1 MSNIQCISFLGSLK
15 QQKSLLSQF
24 WRLQVQNQ
32 GVGRAKLLLKA
43 LGENPF
49 QAFLLPSSVT
59 SNPWVSLAC
68 SCITTICFHCHLA
81 SFPVRL
87 CPNFLLL
94 IMTPCIRLWPI
105 LVQYGIITTWLY
117 LQRPYFQ
124 IKLHL
129 QILGGHEFGED
140 IIQYSAYSKVLKKSL
155 TSVRVQVSRRAHAGG
170 SGFYSSHQITVNM
183 CIYQLPL
190 DSAIN

>member
-1 MSNIQCISFLGSLK
+1 MCIKNQKGCTNWRHYLLTSLLTRDIIKPSSPFIVYMSNIQCISFLGSLK

-105 LVQYGIITTWLY
+105 LVQYGIITT
-117 LQRPYFQ
+117 
-124 IKLHL
+124 
-129 QILGGHEFGED
+129 
-140 IIQYSAYSKVLKKSL
+140 
-155 TSVRVQVSRRAHAGG
+155 
-170 SGFYSSHQITVNM
+170 
-183 CIYQLPL
+183 
-190 DSAIN
+190 